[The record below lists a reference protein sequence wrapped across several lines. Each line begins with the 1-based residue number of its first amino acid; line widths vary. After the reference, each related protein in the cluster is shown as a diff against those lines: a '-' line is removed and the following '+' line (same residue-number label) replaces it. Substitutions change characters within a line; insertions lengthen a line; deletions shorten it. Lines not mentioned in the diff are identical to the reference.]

1 MIGADTAV
9 IALALLVHGPGVDRD
24 ARDLA
29 SQQNALIGAGGL
41 MLAAG
46 AYMAHDD
53 PRDQLEGHWLTD
65 NPSKLTNVY
74 GASRFNLPASLAVW
88 TVGRLGHHS
97 GLRDL
102 GADLTRTLTLTQL
115 AVGPIKLATRR
126 RRPDGSNRLSFPSG
140 HTANSFAVARV
151 IQRKYSLKLAWP
163 LYVLGGFT
171 GSGRVA
177 GGHHYLS
184 DVVMGAVA
192 GIIVGSS
199 VRIHESDASRS
210 PALKSLTLVPQ
221 IGPGSGFLHLAVS
234 F

>member
-1 MIGADTAV
+1 MIGTDTVV
-9 IALALLVHGPGVDRD
+9 IALALLLQGPGVDRD

-46 AYMAHDD
+46 AYMAADD
-53 PRDQLEGHWLTD
+53 PRDRLEGHWLTD

-74 GASRFNLPASLAVW
+74 GASRFNLPASLSIW
-88 TVGRLGHHS
+88 TLGTLGHNP

-115 AVGPIKLATRR
+115 AVGPVKLATQR

-163 LYVLGGFT
+163 LYILGGFT

-177 GGHHYLS
+177 GGHLYVS
-184 DVVMGAVA
+184 DVVMGAAA
-192 GIIVGSS
+192 GIIVGST
-199 VRIHESDASRS
+199 VRIRD
-210 PALKSLTLVPQ
+210 PAATRGSTLERLTFVPQ
-221 IGPGSGFLHLAVS
+221 IGPGGGFLHLAAS

>member
-9 IALALLVHGPGVDRD
+9 IALALLLQGPGVDRD

-29 SQQNALIGAGGL
+29 SEQNALIGAGGL
-41 MLAAG
+41 LLAAG
-46 AYMAHDD
+46 AYMAADD
-53 PRDQLEGHWLTD
+53 PRDQMEGHWLTD

-74 GASRFNLPASLAVW
+74 GASRFNLPASLGIW
-88 TVGRLGHHS
+88 TLGTVGHNP

-115 AVGPIKLATRR
+115 AVGPVKLATRR

-140 HTANSFAVARV
+140 HTANSFAVARM
-151 IQRKYSLKLAWP
+151 IQRKYNLKLALP

-177 GGHHYLS
+177 GGHHYVS
-184 DVVMGAVA
+184 DVVMGAAA
-192 GIIVGSS
+192 GIIVGST
-199 VRIHESDASRS
+199 VRIRN
-210 PALKSLTLVPQ
+210 PAATRGSTLERLTFVPQ